1 MVGLHRKFRRFIVGL
16 VPTLGV
22 DRGPTRP
29 TAGRKMMRVMIKFA
43 LPVESS
49 NTAIRTG
56 KLQKVMQQIAEDL
69 KPEAAYFFPTPTEG
83 QRGGFFIVEMQESS
97 QIADMA
103 ERFFF
108 GLNAKVEFVPVM
120 SAADLEKG
128 LSGVQAT
135 IEPLRLSQMYNS
147 NLPERGGL
155 RWRSS
160 SRRAGLPANT
170 SRADWQS
177 RR

>member
-1 MVGLHRKFRRFIVGL
+1 
-16 VPTLGV
+16 
-22 DRGPTRP
+22 
-29 TAGRKMMRVMIKFA
+29 MRVMIKFA
-43 LPVESS
+43 LPVESG

-97 QIADMA
+97 QIVEMA
-103 ERFFF
+103 EPFFF

-128 LSGVQAT
+128 LSGVQNT
-135 IEPLRLSQMYNS
+135 IQRY
-147 NLPERGGL
+147 G
-155 RWRSS
+155 
-160 SRRAGLPANT
+160 
-170 SRADWQS
+170 
-177 RR
+177 